1 MCVHLR
7 RGEAKKQRSGRRRE
21 AEKGSNRE
29 GQETV
34 GGNDGK

>member
-1 MCVHLR
+1 MSICAEGR
-7 RGEAKKQRSGRRRE
+7 QRSKGVEGGRE
-21 AEKGSNRE
+21 AEKGSSRE